1 MRIHILGISGTFMAG
16 IAILAKQKGHDVT
29 GSDKNFFDPMK
40 TVLKE
45 NKIKFSKGYNPK
57 VLNNKIDLV
66 IVGNVMSRGMPIIEK
81 LLESKIKYISGPQWL
96 KENILID
103 KKVIA
108 ISGTH
113 GKTTVSSVI
122 THILKSNKINPS
134 YLIGGQ
140 PIGFK
145 KPANLTK
152 SKYFVIEA
160 DEYDTAFFDKRS
172 KFIHYKPDILLINN
186 IEFDHADIF
195 DNIDDILKNF
205 HQLLRTIPRNGYI
218 IYNDSDKNIKRL
230 LSEGVWSKLIALKNN
245 YWKNPKFRTTLLGD
259 HNFKNIALSIIAC
272 KKLSLSIESIYK
284 SIESFKGVK
293 RRMEYVGQFKKIDV
307 YDDFAHHPTA
317 ILSSIIALKNTKP
330 NKKTLAICQIR
341 SNSMIRGTHSSE
353 LYKALGR
360 SDYSIIHFDQKSKVK
375 FHDNK
380 SRNINAFTTDKE
392 ISNYIRKI
400 KGEIDKILIMSNG
413 NTSGLI
419 KLIKNVVQK

>member
-1 MRIHILGISGTFMAG
+1 MAG

-272 KKLSLSIESIYK
+272 KKLSLSIENIYK

-400 KGEIDKILIMSNG
+400 KGDIDKILIMSNG

>member
-245 YWKNPKFRTTLLGD
+245 YWKNPKFRTTLLGN

-317 ILSSIIALKNTKP
+317 ILSSIIALKNAKP

-419 KLIKNVVQK
+419 KLIKNVIQK

>member
-245 YWKNPKFRTTLLGD
+245 YWKNPKFRTTLLGN

-392 ISNYIRKI
+392 ISSYIRKI